1 MTKLGL
7 IAGSGQFPLQLAEA
21 AIACGWEL
29 VVFAIRGEAQVSDYK
44 PITDSVHLISV
55 GKFGEFMELVK
66 AEYIRDVVMAG
77 KLQKKNLFNNFHP
90 DERALKIASRLKN
103 KADDTLL
110 GAIAEEMASEGMTL
124 HPSTFCIEKLLA
136 PEGTLTASAPTEGQ
150 WKDIR
155 YGWGIAKEIG
165 RMDIG
170 QTVVIKDCAV
180 MAVESIEGTDE
191 AIIRGG
197 SLASGGATV
206 VKVAKPNQDVRFDMP
221 TTGLNTIESMITGG
235 AKALAIEAGWTVLLD
250 KEEVLARAD
259 AEGIAIVSCKHS
271 DMIGEKEQ

>member
-7 IAGSGQFPLQLAEA
+7 IAGSGRFPLLLARA
-21 AIACGWEL
+21 ALASGWE
-29 VVFAIRGEAQVSDYK
+29 VVVLAIRGEAEIVDYK
-44 PITDSVHLISV
+44 PLTDAVHPINI
-55 GKFGEFMELVK
+55 GKFGEFFEIAK
-66 AEYIRDVVMAG
+66 AENIRDMVMAG
-77 KLQKKNLFNNFHP
+77 KLQKKNLFKNFQP
-90 DERALKIASRLKN
+90 DERTLKMASRLKN

-110 GAIAEEMASEGMTL
+110 GAIAEELASEGITL
-124 HPSTFCIEKLLA
+124 HPSTFCIRELLA
-136 PEGTLTASAPTEGQ
+136 PEGTLTALAPTEDQ

-191 AIIRGG
+191 TITRGG

-206 VKVAKPNQDVRFDMP
+206 VKVAKPNQDIRFDMP
-221 TTGLNTIESMITGG
+221 AVGLNTIDSMIAGE

-250 KEEVLARAD
+250 KDEMLAKAN
-259 AEGIAIVSCKHS
+259 AEGITVVSCKHS
-271 DMIGEKEQ
+271 DMIGE